1 MKAFRDFVIGF
12 TSFIKH
18 QEIAGLFT
26 ATTSTLMG
34 GSSITETHIST
45 LTDSIILLRYVE
57 MFGEMKRG
65 ITVLKMRGS
74 IHDKGIRE
82 FTIDGHG
89 MHLGRPFRNVTG
101 ILSGAPVHVSP
112 TDLER
117 IWSQFDAEIGERR

>member
-1 MKAFRDFVIGF
+1 
-12 TSFIKH
+12 
-18 QEIAGLFT
+18 
-26 ATTSTLMG
+26 MG

-82 FTIDGHG
+82 FTIDKKG
-89 MHLGRPFRNVTG
+89 MHLGRRFKNVTG
-101 ILSGAPVHVSP
+101 ILAGAPTHVSP
-112 TDLER
+112 NELER
-117 IWSQFDAEIGERR
+117 VWTLFDTEIGERKRAPQHSPGERRRSSERRGT

>member
-1 MKAFRDFVIGF
+1 
-12 TSFIKH
+12 
-18 QEIAGLFT
+18 
-26 ATTSTLMG
+26 MG

-82 FTIDGHG
+82 FTIDPHG
-89 MHLGRPFRNVTG
+89 MHLGRRFRNVTG
-101 ILSGAPVHVSP
+101 VLAGTPVHLSP
-112 TDLER
+112 GDIER
-117 IWSQFDAEIGERR
+117 AWSQFDDEVSGRKRGSPSADTGERRRDSERRGSG